1 MVAETGTTPPL
12 EQQQRRL
19 GRTGTTITAAMAV
32 ITTLFFMYTAYEGSL
47 TAVTQRSLL
56 LSPALA
62 LTFLA
67 FPPHKRLARRAWLA
81 LDAALALLSLIV
93 GLHFIVTEEAAA
105 LRGGASG
112 VEDLIYGILL
122 MLLVLEAT
130 RRAMG
135 LALPLIAVAT
145 IAFAYFGPLMPDL
158 IRHRGIGLDYIVTY
172 STVQTEGIWG
182 VALAVTASTIIY
194 FIVYGAFLFQS
205 GGGALFIDL
214 SNALFGTVRGGPAKL
229 AVVASGLFG
238 TISGS
243 APANVVGTGTFTIP
257 LMKKVGYH
265 PDFAGAVEAVAS
277 SGGQIMPPVMGAAAF
292 IMADIL
298 GISYLAVCLA
308 ATLPAVLYYLAAFV
322 MVDLEAA
329 KRGLRGVPRS
339 ELPQLSR
346 VLLSSGHL
354 LLSPVLLIFLLAV
367 MQYSPMLSAFW
378 TIVATV
384 LLASLR
390 RSTRMGLRQLLRA
403 LEKGMQETAP
413 IAVAAAC
420 IGIVIGMVNA
430 TGLGLNLSNVL
441 VSIAGGN
448 LFILLLLTMITS
460 LILGMGLP
468 TVACYVILAVLVA
481 PALVSLGVDRVAA
494 HLFVFYFGIIS
505 AITPPVAMAAY
516 VAAGISGG
524 NFLRTGFI
532 ATRLAVNGF
541 LLPFM
546 FVYNPA
552 LILKGPLPDVV
563 LATVSAIIGTVAL
576 AAALQGYALRPLARW
591 ERVPLLVG
599 ALALIHPGLLTDLIG
614 YALVG
619 FIVTRQVAGELAR
632 RRRSAAAAP
641 PLAGS
646 RRGMT

>member
-1 MVAETGTTPPL
+1 MIAETGAIPPV
-12 EQQQRRL
+12 EQPQRRL
-19 GRTGTTITAAMAV
+19 GPLASAATATIAV
-32 ITTLFFMYTAYEGSL
+32 LTTLFFLYTAYEGSW

-62 LTFLA
+62 LIFLS
-67 FPPHKRLARRAWLA
+67 FPVLKGRRGRAWLA
-81 LDAALALLSLIV
+81 LDVALALLSLIV
-93 GLHFIVTEEAAA
+93 GLHFILTEEAAA

-112 VEDLIYGILL
+112 VEDFVYGMLLI
-122 MLLVLEAT
+122 LLVLEGT

-135 LALPLIAVAT
+135 LALPIIAVAMMV
-145 IAFAYFGPLMPDL
+145 FAYLGPLMPDL
-158 IRHRGIGLDYIVTY
+158 IRHRGIALDYIVTY

-214 SNALFGTVRGGPAKL
+214 ANALFGTVRGGPAKL

-265 PDFAGAVEAVAS
+265 ADFAGAVEAVAS
-277 SGGQIMPPVMGAAAF
+277 SGGQIMPPVMVAAAF

-298 GISYLAVCLA
+298 GIPYLAVCVA
-308 ATLPAVLYYLAAFV
+308 AALPAILYYLAAFV

-339 ELPQLSR
+339 ELPPLR
-346 VLLSSGHL
+346 LVLLGSGHL
-354 LLSPVLLIFLLAV
+354 LLSPALLIFLLAG

-384 LLASLR
+384 ILASLR
-390 RSTRMGLRQLLRA
+390 PATRMGLRQLLLA
-403 LEKGMQETAP
+403 LEKGMRETAP

-448 LFILLLLTMITS
+448 LFVLLLLTMVTS

-468 TVACYVILAVLVA
+468 TVACYVILAILVA

-532 ATRLAVNGF
+532 ATRLAINAF

-552 LILKGPLPDVV
+552 LILKGPLEEVV

-576 AAALQGYALRPLARW
+576 GAAVQGYALRPLARW

-599 ALALIHPGLLTDLIG
+599 ALALIHPGLLTDLMG

-619 FIVTRQVAGELAR
+619 FIGARQVAGELAR
-632 RRRSAAAAP
+632 RRAALAAAS
-641 PLAGS
+641 LAS
-646 RRGMT
+646 TSDSTA